1 MFFGNIFI
9 ILAKRSSF
17 WSKIAAN
24 ENILFFL
31 SCMKGIATLTI
42 TFSNESSQDLDNSL
56 FEEVQR
62 ISQVIQKD
70 RMFYRKHFFISQVWW
85 NTFDLVLRN
94 ESISVLK
101 FEWIRVQGFEV
112 SWFNEKGW
120 LKVKGK
126 VNAIFLQAAQWLTS
140 INEVDAKRIKGP
152 PLIHQVYT
160 ISVL

>member
-1 MFFGNIFI
+1 
-9 ILAKRSSF
+9 
-17 WSKIAAN
+17 
-24 ENILFFL
+24 
-31 SCMKGIATLTI
+31 MKGIATLTI

-85 NTFDLVLRN
+85 NTFDQVLRN

-120 LKVKGK
+120 IKVKGK
-126 VNAIFLQAAQWLTS
+126 VNAIFLQAEQWLTS
-140 INEVDAKRIKGP
+140 INDG
-152 PLIHQVYT
+152 
-160 ISVL
+160 